1 MRPLNRLPGN
11 NHFDKKI
18 VKALGAKNIHIIGIQ
33 AIPDDKGSFLNST
46 TGYILNDNGTQKIR
60 SYMQVKELAK

>member
-1 MRPLNRLPGN
+1 MVNRLPGN
-11 NHFDKKI
+11 DHFDKKI
-18 VKALGAKNIHIIGIQ
+18 VKTLGAKGIKIVGLQ
-33 AIPDDKGSFLNST
+33 AIPDDKGSFLNCT